1 MQCNVGRQSG
11 LSVANA
17 SVRLVSS
24 RERAESEQ
32 RAREQQH
39 TNGRLCAQTRV
50 NTQHQRKGARR
61 GTQGTHTL
69 THTKAGDCREGE
81 QSACIAGLDSASWH
95 STNSTKKNEF
105 AHTLKFRTSARSGR
119 AAGSRRPVCAMGEWP
134 RTEGGRCAWAKAIN
148 GRSLATVGNQQ
159 RNAAKCCSW
168 LLAIS
173 WFAGDLFADLSVAAD
188 LSRLLAIFRVCRAV
202 KSRH

>member
-1 MQCNVGRQSG
+1 MQCKVGRQSG

-24 RERAESEQ
+24 RERAESE
-32 RAREQQH
+32 RATAHKRPFVCTDAREYAAPEE
-39 TNGRLCAQTRV
+39 RRQTRH
-50 NTQHQRKGARR
+50 TGH
-61 GTQGTHTL
+61 THTL

-173 WFAGDLFADLSVAAD
+173 LLISRWLPISLGCWRSFAFVAP
-188 LSRLLAIFRVCRAV
+188 
-202 KSRH
+202 